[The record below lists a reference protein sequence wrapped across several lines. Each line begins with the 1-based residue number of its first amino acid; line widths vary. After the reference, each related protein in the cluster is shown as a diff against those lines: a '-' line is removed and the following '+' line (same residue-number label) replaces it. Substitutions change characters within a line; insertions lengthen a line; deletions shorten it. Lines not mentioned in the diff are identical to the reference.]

1 MNASPRVTP
10 TPGTVDEAVDDG
22 VTAEVDAA
30 STAGRTSV
38 VDEDATDV
46 AVATVTWVGAIGTVV
61 VTAGTT
67 VPTVVVGDG
76 EVDVVVVDDVD
87 DVEVEVEVDDDV
99 DDEEDVVDEADVL
112 EDAGPHGP
120 ARSWNPVHGNQNNS
134 GPCIG
139 PMTGSIEDG
148 VSPVTTSNWTGA
160 HPRANT
166 TVVTPGWIEKVFDS
180 TLR

>member
-1 MNASPRVTP
+1 
-10 TPGTVDEAVDDG
+10 VDEAVDDG

-76 EVDVVVVDDVD
+76 EVDVVVDVD
-87 DVEVEVEVDDDV
+87 DVV
-99 DDEEDVVDEADVL
+99 DEEDVVDEVDVV

-148 VSPVTTSNWTGA
+148 VSPVTTSNWTGP

>member
-1 MNASPRVTP
+1 M
-10 TPGTVDEAVDDG
+10 
-22 VTAEVDAA
+22 
-30 STAGRTSV
+30 

-46 AVATVTWVGAIGTVV
+46 AVATVTWVGATGTVV

-67 VPTVVVGDG
+67 VPTVVDGDG
-76 EVDVVVVDDVD
+76 DVDVVDVVVDVDDVD
-87 DVEVEVEVDDDV
+87 DVEVEVDDDV
-99 DDEEDVVDEADVL
+99 DDVVDEEDVVDEDDVV

-148 VSPVTTSNWTGA
+148 VSPVTTSNWTGP

-166 TVVTPGWIEKVFDS
+166 TVVTPGRIEKVFDS

>member
-1 MNASPRVTP
+1 
-10 TPGTVDEAVDDG
+10 VDEAVDDG

-76 EVDVVVVDDVD
+76 EVDVVVDVVVDVDVVDDVD
-87 DVEVEVEVDDDV
+87 DVVVEVDDDV
-99 DDEEDVVDEADVL
+99 DDVVDEEDVVDEVDVV

-148 VSPVTTSNWTGA
+148 VSPVTTSNWTGP